1 MPYRYRK
8 DERLRKNRDFTA
20 AMKGKRLS
28 YDGLSLFYAPN
39 EAGRFR
45 VGLSVG
51 KKLGNAVHRNRL
63 RRRLRDCISRTLRN
77 SSQGYDLVFV
87 ARQQIAA
94 AGHEEL
100 LRIVTAVLQRTVL
113 RSARPEGTLS

>member
-1 MPYRYRK
+1 
-8 DERLRKNRDFTA
+8 
-20 AMKGKRLS
+20 
-28 YDGLSLFYAPN
+28 FYAPN
-39 EAGRFR
+39 DTGRFR

-77 SSQGYDLVFV
+77 DSLGYDLVFV
-87 ARQQIAA
+87 ARSQIAD

-100 LRIVTAVLQRTVL
+100 IRIVTAVLQRTVL
-113 RSARPEGTLS
+113 RSRRPEGTAP

>member
-8 DERLRKNRDFTA
+8 DERLRKNRDFIA

-28 YDGLSLFYAPN
+28 FDGLSLFYAPN
-39 EAGRFR
+39 ETGRFR

-63 RRRLRDCISRTLRN
+63 RRRLRDCISRMLRN
-77 SSQGYDLVFV
+77 DSLGYDLVFV
-87 ARQQIAA
+87 ARSQIAD
-94 AGHEEL
+94 AGHDEL

-113 RSARPEGTLS
+113 RSRRPEGTVS